1 MTALAKLE
9 TPLAQVSTSTVPWEP
24 IGTHGLQRKILGHDE
39 ASGHVTFLLDI
50 PAGWHG
56 GGVAHYHE
64 CCEEVLLLSG
74 SVTLDGSHYWHAGDY
89 FYRPAH
95 VVHGID
101 EKSEEGAR
109 ALVRCDARMELLLV
123 REPESPQEYPLPE
136 FKDPR
141 GHVFDLPL
149 NKAPLLEDSAFAPD
163 WIVHTLSNNA
173 ETGARTLLVTI
184 PSGWQGEPN
193 GIGQSWEAFC
203 LEGDVSSSEATY
215 CAGDYTVGDGDTA
228 PFAACESKDGARFI
242 LWCFD
247 KSE

>member
-9 TPLAQVSTSTVPWEP
+9 TPLTPVSTSKVPWEP
-24 IGTHGLQRKILGHDE
+24 IGTHGLHRKILGHDE

-123 REPESPQEYPLPE
+123 PEPDSPQEYPLPE
-136 FKDPR
+136 FNDGR

-149 NKAPLLEDSAFAPD
+149 DQAPPFASSAFPADWDVRALSDNPD
-163 WIVHTLSNNA
+163 
-173 ETGARTLLVTI
+173 TGARTLLVAI
-184 PSGWQGEPN
+184 PAGWHGEATGP
-193 GIGQSWEAFC
+193 GQSWEAFC
-203 LEGDVSSSEATY
+203 LDGEVSSAETTY
-215 CAGDYTVGDGDTA
+215 GPGDYTVGGGDTA
-228 PFAACESKDGARFI
+228 PFAACKSADGARFI

-247 KSE
+247 TPQ

>member
-9 TPLAQVSTSTVPWEP
+9 TPLLPVSTSKVPWEP
-24 IGTHGLQRKILGHDE
+24 IGTHGLQRKILGYDE
-39 ASGHVTFLLDI
+39 QSGHVTFLLDI

-123 REPESPQEYPLPE
+123 HEPDSTAEYPLPA
-136 FKDPR
+136 FNDPR

-149 NKAPLLEDSAFAPD
+149 NEAHRLETNSFPD
-163 WIVHTLSNNA
+163 AWDVRALSENA
-173 ETGARTLLVTI
+173 QTGARTILVTI
-184 PSGWQGEPN
+184 PAGWEGDPEGP
-193 GIGQSWEAFC
+193 GQSWEAYC
-203 LEGDVSSSEATY
+203 LDGEVSSAETTY
-215 CAGDYTVGDGDTA
+215 GAGDYTVGDGSTP
-228 PFAACESKDGARFI
+228 PFAARASKAGARFI

-247 KSE
+247 KT